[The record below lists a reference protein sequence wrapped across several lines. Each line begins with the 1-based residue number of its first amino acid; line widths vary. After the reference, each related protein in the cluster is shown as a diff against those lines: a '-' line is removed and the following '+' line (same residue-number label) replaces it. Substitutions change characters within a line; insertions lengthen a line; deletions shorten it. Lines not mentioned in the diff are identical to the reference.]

1 MASSYWYPLDAE
13 LVLASRSPRRAVIL
27 EMAGIPFL
35 QDPSSVEETAMEGG
49 PGDVVA
55 HWARAKALDVA
66 PRYHRNPVLGGDTM
80 VAVEDEI
87 LGKPAHR
94 REAAEMLHRLSGSWH
109 SVYGGACI
117 LWPEQGLDVSVV
129 ERTRV
134 LFRTLS
140 EEEIAAYVD
149 TGEPMDKA
157 GAYGI
162 QGRGGAFVAS
172 MRGSYSA
179 VVGLPLDI
187 TASLLADAGLPVW
200 DYWN

>member
-1 MASSYWYPLDAE
+1 MAGSYWYPLDEE

-66 PRYHRNPVLGGDTM
+66 PRHPHNPVLGGDTM

-87 LGKPAHR
+87 LGKPASR
-94 REAAEMLHRLSGSWH
+94 GEAAEMLRRLSGSWH

-117 LWPEQGLDVSVV
+117 LWPEEGLDVSVV

-134 LFRTLS
+134 RFRSLS
-140 EEEIAAYVD
+140 QGEINAYVD

-162 QGRGGAFVAS
+162 QGYGCVLVERIDGCYFNV
-172 MRGSYSA
+172 M
-179 VVGLPLDI
+179 
-187 TASLLADAGLPVW
+187 GLPVSRLLARFRAHLSAM
-200 DYWN
+200 

>member
-1 MASSYWYPLDAE
+1 LASSYWYPLDAE

-94 REAAEMLHRLSGSWH
+94 REAAEMLRRLSGSWH

-162 QGRGGAFVAS
+162 QGYGCVLVERIDGCYFNV
-172 MRGSYSA
+172 M
-179 VVGLPLDI
+179 
-187 TASLLADAGLPVW
+187 GLPVSRLLARLRAHLSAT
-200 DYWN
+200 